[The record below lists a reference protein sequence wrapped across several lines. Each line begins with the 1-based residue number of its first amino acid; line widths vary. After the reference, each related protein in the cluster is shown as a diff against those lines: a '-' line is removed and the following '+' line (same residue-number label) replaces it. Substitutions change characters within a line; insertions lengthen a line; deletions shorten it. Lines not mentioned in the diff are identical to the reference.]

1 MRRLKSAASIRR
13 TSGAARDCPL
23 SSGLTRT
30 EPVSPTARRHRHRRC
45 ARVPRIT
52 RGPLWRRGHRAR
64 MRRRRRCRRDRATR
78 CRARVSIK
86 DRVRSGPTG
95 RIRCYP
101 TCCRRRPIRTVY
113 HQRREFRMPP
123 CPGRWRR
130 VCRAPRCRCPTPRR
144 GLGGIACCR
153 PVRLRRRQPSRPP
166 YRPDRRHLRG
176 RVHSYRRPSSRPAG
190 TEGNKPMST
199 IFDIRKLRLPQLS
212 KAAVIIGSVVAALG
226 LVAALVGWQL
236 YDKLTNNTVVAYFPA
251 ANALYAGDKVQ
262 ILGIRVGA
270 IDKIEPTGDQM
281 KVTFHYRNKYKVPA
295 NASAVVLNPTLV
307 ASRSIQ
313 LEPPY
318 KAGPQLADN
327 AVIPIERTQVP
338 VEWDDLRNSITHI
351 IGQLGPTKEQP
362 KGPFGD
368 VIESFADGLA
378 GKGQQINTTLNSL
391 SNALSTLD
399 EGRGDFFSVLRS
411 LAMFVNALHQDDQ
424 QFVALNKDL
433 EQLTDNLTS
442 SDQSAANAIRD
453 TDALLSTA
461 QNFLAEN
468 RDALTHDVNNLG
480 DVTTAIMQPEP
491 RDGLETALH
500 ILPNMAANVLA
511 IYEPAHGSLSG
522 VAAFTNFAN
531 PMEFIC
537 SAIQAGSR
545 LGYQDSAELCAQYLA
560 PVLDAIKFNYF
571 PYGINLFSSADT
583 LPKNV
588 AYSEARLQPPPG
600 FKDTTVPGI
609 FSPDTQ
615 WSHRNSEPGWIVA
628 PGMQGTKVQQ
638 ATANL
643 LTPASLSE
651 LMGGPDIPPPPP
663 ARNMTGPPNAYDE
676 NNPLPPP
683 WYPQPLPSPTAA
695 PQ

>member
-1 MRRLKSAASIRR
+1 
-13 TSGAARDCPL
+13 
-23 SSGLTRT
+23 
-30 EPVSPTARRHRHRRC
+30 
-45 ARVPRIT
+45 
-52 RGPLWRRGHRAR
+52 
-64 MRRRRRCRRDRATR
+64 
-78 CRARVSIK
+78 
-86 DRVRSGPTG
+86 
-95 RIRCYP
+95 
-101 TCCRRRPIRTVY
+101 
-113 HQRREFRMPP
+113 
-123 CPGRWRR
+123 
-130 VCRAPRCRCPTPRR
+130 
-144 GLGGIACCR
+144 
-153 PVRLRRRQPSRPP
+153 
-166 YRPDRRHLRG
+166 
-176 RVHSYRRPSSRPAG
+176 
-190 TEGNKPMST
+190 MST
-199 IFDIRKLRLPQLS
+199 IFDIRKVRFPQLS
-212 KAAVIIGSVVAALG
+212 KGAVIIGSVVVAVG
-226 LVAALVGWQL
+226 LVATVVGWQL
-236 YDKLTNNTVVAYFPA
+236 YQKLTNNTVVAYFPA
-251 ANALYAGDKVQ
+251 TNALYAGDKVV
-262 ILGIRVGA
+262 IMGIRVGA

-295 NASAVVLNPTLV
+295 GASAVVLNPTLV

-318 KAGPQLADN
+318 KGGPMLADN

-351 IGQLGPTKEQP
+351 IGALGPSKEQK

-378 GKGQQINTTLNSL
+378 GKGKQINTTLNSL
-391 SNALSTLD
+391 SAALSTLD
-399 EGRGDFFSVLRS
+399 EGRGDFFAVLRS

-424 QFVALNKDL
+424 QFVALNQDL
-433 EQLTDNLTS
+433 AQFTDKLTS
-442 SDQSAANAIRD
+442 SDQTAANAIRQ
-453 TDALLSTA
+453 TDSLLTTA
-461 QNFLAEN
+461 QTFLTEN
-468 RDALTHDVNNLG
+468 REVLTHDLNNLG
-480 DVTTAIMQPEP
+480 EVTTAIMQPVP

-500 ILPNMAANVLA
+500 ILPNMAANVQA

-531 PMEFIC
+531 PMQFIC

-583 LPKNV
+583 LPKNI
-588 AYSEARLQPPPG
+588 AYSEPRLQPPPG

-628 PGMQGTKVQQ
+628 PGMQGVHVQP

-643 LTPASLSE
+643 LTPASLAE
-651 LMGGPDIPPPPP
+651 LMGGPDIAPPPR
-663 ARNMTGPPNAYDE
+663 AHNMTGPPNAYDQ

-683 WYPQPLPSPTAA
+683 WYPQPLPSPTPAA
-695 PQ
+695 PPAGLPLGAAEAPRGPGQ